1 MAGYIGQAPANKF
14 LTLDKQ
20 TFTTS
25 ATDTYSLD
33 RSVSSANEI
42 ELFLNNVRQEPIEAY
57 TVNASTL
64 TLASAIT
71 SSDTMYCIYQGK
83 AIGTVSP
90 ATNSV
95 SNGMLV
101 NSSITVNGTSIDLG
115 ASGNISAGITMADQW
130 RLSADFSLPT
140 GNSDIT
146 SNIERADT
154 RGAGQI
160 GSAMTV
166 SSGKFTFPS
175 TGFYLVTLQAQFY
188 TSSGDGN
195 FSALIRYSSDNGSN
209 YDTTALIQQG
219 ANPNVSIS
227 FGSGAVSVLL
237 DITDTSNQVVIFRAG
252 SGPGGIPAVLRGD
265 TDQNETTFTFI
276 RLGDT

>member
-42 ELFLNNVRQEPIEAY
+42 ELFLNNVRQEQIEAY

-115 ASGNISAGITMADQW
+115 ASGSISAGITMADQF
-130 RLSADFSLPT
+130 RLTADFT
-140 GNSDIT
+140 GNANPIS
-146 SNIERADT
+146 SNLARISS
-154 RGAGQI
+154 AGQ
-160 GSAMTV
+160 GTLGTGMTV
-166 SSGKFTFPS
+166 SSGVFAFPS
-175 TGFYLVTLQAQFY
+175 TGIYLVTLVVHVVE
-188 TSSGDGN
+188 TDGGTDGN
-195 FSALIRYSSDNGSN
+195 LGS
-209 YDTTALIQQG
+209 
-219 ANPNVSIS
+219 
-227 FGSGAVSVLL
+227 
-237 DITDTSNQVVIFRAG
+237 
-252 SGPGGIPAVLRGD
+252 
-265 TDQNETTFTFI
+265 
-276 RLGDT
+276 

>member
-33 RSVSSANEI
+33 KTVSSANEI

-57 TVNASTL
+57 TVSGSTL

-83 AIGTVSP
+83 AIGSISP

-95 SNGMLV
+95 SNDMLQG
-101 NSSITVNGTSIDLG
+101 SIATSKLADG
-115 ASGNISAGITMADQW
+115 STFATTNGITNAQLF
-130 RLSADFSLPT
+130 RVTSSFT
-140 GNSDIT
+140 GSGVIT
-146 SNIERADT
+146 SNWEEADT
-154 RGAGQI
+154 DGSGSI
-160 GSAMTV
+160 GSNV
-166 SSGKFTFPS
+166 SQSSGIFSFSTTGIYLIYFQLALYENVDQRLLQIQIQSSTDSGSSFDEAGTGYTFLKQQSDVVFS
-175 TGFYLVTLQAQFY
+175 TAQTQFMFDVDNTSTRKIRFY
-188 TSSGDGN
+188 TG
-195 FSALIRYSSDNGSN
+195 
-209 YDTTALIQQG
+209 
-219 ANPNVSIS
+219 
-227 FGSGAVSVLL
+227 
-237 DITDTSNQVVIFRAG
+237 AG
-252 SGPGGIPAVLRGD
+252 SGTTNIGD
-265 TDQNETTFTFI
+265 TNANKTFATFI

>member
-33 RSVSSANEI
+33 RTVSSANEI

-57 TVNASTL
+57 TVSGSTL

-90 ATNSV
+90 STNSV

-115 ASGNISAGITMADQW
+115 ASGNISAGITMADHW
-130 RLSADFSLPT
+130 RLTTNFTGSGNGEITTNLARVTDDSFSP
-140 GNSDIT
+140 
-146 SNIERADT
+146 
-154 RGAGQI
+154 I
-160 GSAMTV
+160 GSGMSE
-166 SSGKFTFPS
+166 SSGVFTFPS
-175 TGFYLVTLQAQFY
+175 TGMYLIMAHGDFLSGGS
-188 TSSGDGN
+188 SSG
-195 FSALIRYSSDNGSN
+195 FSSVFIKTTTDNSTYTNRTISWTSIFTASVYGQTDNNQLFNVTNTTTHKVKFGYELNNSQTIEGS
-209 YDTTALIQQG
+209 
-219 ANPNVSIS
+219 
-227 FGSGAVSVLL
+227 
-237 DITDTSNQVVIFRAG
+237 TSNIRTHF
-252 SGPGGIPAVLRGD
+252 I
-265 TDQNETTFTFI
+265 FI
-276 RLGDT
+276 RLGDSQ